1 MKRPFTHK
9 IKSVPSC
16 AADKDAKANLSAGKL
31 SGGES
36 GLLKPISPEVNRRA
50 RTSAAMIGLAIS
62 MGTSSLL
69 LPQQGDEA
77 KAADPVA
84 AEPSVS
90 NAPGATDIAVAA
102 PASKVEPETTSSV
115 APSPAIKPES
125 KSVAASP
132 KVVEPEVKS
141 VAVSPKVE
149 PEAKAESKPAPR
161 VIEHKVQQRQTI
173 WQSKN
178 YQVEPAAIA
187 TSNNIKSSS
196 VLPAGQVVKIP
207 SVNGTVHEVKPGDTV
222 EKLSSESYGVPAT
235 QVQQLSGA
243 TTSDGLPVDQSVTI
257 PGNVNEL
264 LKARQDAAMSRLK
277 EQRGRLQNS
286 LTQLRSEESTK
297 VSAGQLKVTEPAQ
310 IDNPEAAEV
319 EIAAPRVLPVVV
331 QTPGEN
337 APNQVINQLPS
348 AQPRNIAV
356 QMPGENVPNQVI
368 NQLSSAQPRNI
379 AVQMPGE
386 NAPNRVINH
395 LPSAQTREALEA
407 SPQEPVGVNQG
418 LPISVPTLATK
429 QALPIQTVAPAP
441 IAVVE
446 PNGVTADVYQV
457 KPGDTLDAI
466 ARIHGVSRAE
476 LLRANQLDNPN
487 MIRVNQPLKIPQKQT
502 VTLIPGLNA
511 ALRQS
516 KSNVAVPNL
525 SVPTLPTTVPLP
537 VAATQVRV
545 QSSSNNVPIV
555 KPVLLAGNP
564 LPIATP
570 SADRKQTQSAGLKQN
585 SEYSTQIEK
594 LREDIIKL
602 RQQYR
607 SQQIGDTANSQNVPV
622 ANISVP
628 VTPASVP
635 VAPVVNN
642 SLQRA
647 EYSTPINPEFSPN
660 RYNEA
665 VQAEMQKR
673 QRQQQRSQAAIEIK
687 VPPPAAPRARTRQ
700 SLVAA
705 APAGADTYNPTL
717 RPPFGQQVSPEL
729 PPLPGPN
736 PYLPDSPGQFNGY
749 IWPSKGVL
757 TSGYGR
763 RWGRMHKGIDIAAP
777 VGTPVVAAAPGVVVY
792 ARWNSGGYGNLVD
805 IKHADG
811 TLTRYAH
818 NNRLLV
824 REGEAVEQGQQ
835 ISEMGST
842 GRSTG
847 PHLHFELHSAGKGA
861 INPIALLPRR

>member
-84 AEPSVS
+84 TEPTVT
-90 NAPGATDIAVAA
+90 NAPAATDIAVAA
-102 PASKVEPETTSSV
+102 PASKVEPETTASV
-115 APSPAIKPES
+115 AAIKPES

-132 KVVEPEVKS
+132 KVVEPEFTS
-141 VAVSPKVE
+141 EAVSPKVE
-149 PEAKAESKPAPR
+149 LDAKAESKPAPR
-161 VIEHKVQQRQTI
+161 VIEHKVQQAQTI
-173 WQSKN
+173 WQSSKN
-178 YQVEPAAIA
+178 YGVEPAAIA

-196 VLPAGQVVKIP
+196 ALPSGQVVKIP
-207 SVNGTVHEVKPGDTV
+207 SVNGIVHEVKLGDTV
-222 EKLSSESYGVPAT
+222 EKLSESYGVRPI
-235 QVQQLSGA
+235 QVQQSSGA
-243 TTSDGLPVDQSVTI
+243 TTSDGLPVGQSVTI

-277 EQRGRLQNS
+277 EQRSRLQNS
-286 LTQLRSEESTK
+286 LAELRSEETTK
-297 VSAGQLKVTEPAQ
+297 ASAGQLEVTEPAQ
-310 IDNPEAAEV
+310 IDNSEAAEV
-319 EIAAPRVLPVVV
+319 EIAAPRVQIPVAV
-331 QTPGEN
+331 QMPGENAPNQVINQVPSVPRNIAVQMPGEN

-348 AQPRNIAV
+348 V
-356 QMPGENVPNQVI
+356 
-368 NQLSSAQPRNI
+368 PRNI

-386 NAPNRVINH
+386 NASNRVINH
-395 LPSAQTREALEA
+395 LPSAQARESLEA
-407 SPQEPVGVNQG
+407 SPQAIGVNE
-418 LPISVPTLATK
+418 SVPIPVPTATN

-457 KPGDTLDAI
+457 KAGDTVDAI
-466 ARIHGVSRAE
+466 ARIHGVSRGE
-476 LLRANQLDNPN
+476 LLRINQLDNPN
-487 MIRVNQPLKIPQKQT
+487 MIRVNQALKIPKKQT
-502 VTLIPGLNA
+502 VTVIPGLNA

-525 SVPTLPTTVPLP
+525 SVPTLPTAVPLP

-545 QSSSNNVPIV
+545 QSSANVPIV
-555 KPVLLAGNP
+555 KPMLVAGNP

-570 SADRKQTQSAGLKQN
+570 AATPIAERNQTQSAGLKQN

-607 SQQIGDTANSQNVPV
+607 TQQNGDTANSQNVPV

-628 VTPASVP
+628 VTPAFEP
-635 VAPVVNN
+635 VAPVVNKP
-642 SLQRA
+642 LQRS

-687 VPPPAAPRARTRQ
+687 VPPPAAPRARTQ
-700 SLVAA
+700 KPLVAA
-705 APAGADTYNPTL
+705 APSGADTYNPTL
-717 RPPFGQQVSPEL
+717 RPPFGQQVAPEL

-736 PYLPDSPGQFNGY
+736 PYLPDSQIQFNGY

-805 IKHADG
+805 IQHPDG
-811 TLTRYAH
+811 SLTRYAH

-847 PHLHFELHSAGKGA
+847 PHLHFELHPSGKGA

>member
-84 AEPSVS
+84 TEPTVT
-90 NAPGATDIAVAA
+90 NAPAATDIAVAA
-102 PASKVEPETTSSV
+102 STSKVEPETTSSV
-115 APSPAIKPES
+115 TPSPAIKPES

-132 KVVEPEVKS
+132 KVEPETTS
-141 VAVSPKVE
+141 VAVSLKVE

-161 VIEHKVQQRQTI
+161 VTEHKVPQGQTI
-173 WQSKN
+173 WQLSKN
-178 YQVEPAAIA
+178 YQVEPAAIG

-196 VLPAGQVVKIP
+196 VLPAGQVVEIP
-207 SVNGTVHEVKPGDTV
+207 SARGIVREIKPGDTA
-222 EKLSSESYGVPAT
+222 EKLSKSYGVPPT
-235 QVQQLSGA
+235 QVQQSSGA
-243 TTSDGLPVDQSVTI
+243 TTSDGQPVGESVTI
-257 PGNVNEL
+257 PGEVNEL

-286 LTQLRSEESTK
+286 LAELRSEESTK
-297 VSAGQLKVTEPAQ
+297 SSAGQLEVTEPAQ
-310 IDNPEAAEV
+310 IGNPEAAEV
-319 EIAAPRVLPVVV
+319 EIAAPKV
-331 QTPGEN
+331 QIPIAVQMPGEN
-337 APNQVINQLPS
+337 APNQVINQLPT

-356 QMPGENVPNQVI
+356 QMPGV
-368 NQLSSAQPRNI
+368 
-379 AVQMPGE
+379 

-395 LPSAQTREALEA
+395 LPSAQLREALEA
-407 SPQEPVGVNQG
+407 SPQEPVGVNE
-418 LPISVPTLATK
+418 SVPIPVPTFATN
-429 QALPIQTVAPAP
+429 QARPIQTVAPTP

-545 QSSSNNVPIV
+545 QSSSNVPIV
-555 KPVLLAGNP
+555 KPVMLAGNP
-564 LPIATP
+564 LPITTP
-570 SADRKQTQSAGLKQN
+570 IAERKQTQSAGLKQN

-607 SQQIGDTANSQNVPV
+607 TQQTGDTANSRNAPV
-622 ANISVP
+622 ANIAVP
-628 VTPASVP
+628 VTPTPVL

-642 SLQRA
+642 PLQRS

-687 VPPPAAPRARTRQ
+687 VPPPAAPQARTQR
-700 SLVAA
+700 SLVAT

-717 RPPFGQQVSPEL
+717 RPPFGQQVAPEL

-736 PYLPDSPGQFNGY
+736 PYLPDSPVQFNGY

-805 IKHADG
+805 IQHPDG
-811 TLTRYAH
+811 SLTRYAH

-847 PHLHFELHSAGKGA
+847 PHLHFELHPSGKGA